1 MSDIWNRATFRPG
14 QAANYDELTSQEE
27 QASEGGRARGDDGR
41 GEAGMGGAPRPV
53 PGDDLYAAL
62 VFAREKAAEKDHRA
76 AIVAARDDGF
86 SLLAWAAAARLA
98 AGHEQPEQGNE
109 HGSFQSL
116 RAEQAEIPVHSESLA
131 NEPGE
136 WRAAADE
143 VTRSGPAY
151 QGQAPV
157 ASKDPTLR
165 DGPTRPASREAP
177 DGLLRDFVSAET
189 LAEVQGEWTQ
199 RAQQRD
205 RSAGLAM

>member
-14 QAANYDELTSQEE
+14 QAANYDQLTSQEE

-62 VFAREKAAEKDHRA
+62 VFAREQAAEKDHRA

-98 AGHEQPEQGNE
+98 AGHEQPEQSNE

-116 RAEQAEIPVHSESLA
+116 RAEQAEIPVHSDSRA
-131 NEPGE
+131 NEPSE

-143 VTRSGPAY
+143 VTRPGRDHGGPA
-151 QGQAPV
+151 PV
-157 ASKDPTLR
+157 TIIDPSLG
-165 DGPTRPASREAP
+165 DGPNRPAPMEAP
-177 DGLLRDFVSAET
+177 EGLTRDFVSAET
-189 LAEVQGEWTQ
+189 LAKVQRDWAQ
-199 RAQQRD
+199 RPHQQRTV
-205 RSAGLAM
+205 GLTM